1 MNAQQKRTARG
12 LAVLAAGGLALLV
25 GALALELLAVRD
37 GGAATISEA
46 AWRVWAAQPW
56 VIFVTTHTLAAPAW
70 WLLGHFTGQS
80 RVVYDALR
88 VGIDLDAALDLALA
102 ARVGMRDQ
110 TRQGNGREPMT
121 VMVAPELVKA
131 LGGPKES

>member
-12 LAVLAAGGLALLV
+12 LAVLAAGGVLLLV

-37 GGAATISEA
+37 GGGSTISEA
-46 AWRVWAAQPW
+46 FWRLWAEQPW
-56 VIFVTTHTLAAPAW
+56 VLFVVTHTLAAPGW
-70 WLLGHFTGQS
+70 WLVGHFTGQS

-102 ARVGMRDQ
+102 ARAGLRDQ
-110 TRQGNGREPMT
+110 TRQGNGREPLT
-121 VMVAPELVKA
+121 VMLAPELVKA
-131 LGGPKES
+131 LGPKES